1 MPFDVKD
8 GQPYKSPYS
17 EFFSNIDAGRTSLGT
32 TEEMEQ
38 QAFEIQE
45 QHLDCGIP
53 ESDLRFITTSY
64 GRFALPPY
72 VSPGEHRVTVKVAL
86 SAIPFKNEEEKD
98 IFLEVVGARYNPK
111 KGDLQLSSE
120 KFASRI
126 ENKRHLVDMIERLV
140 SNAQRL
146 AKEFA
151 AENEKVT
158 GTAN

>member
-1 MPFDVKD
+1 MPFDVVE
-8 GQPYKSPYS
+8 GQPYTSPYS
-17 EFFSNIDAGRTSLGT
+17 EFFANIDAGRTTLGT

-38 QAFEIQE
+38 QVAEIQE
-45 QHLDCGIP
+45 QKLDCGIA
-53 ESDLRFITTSY
+53 ESHLRFTTTSY
-64 GRFALPPY
+64 GRYALPPY
-72 VSPGEHRVTVKVAL
+72 VAPGEHRVTVKVAL
-86 SAIPFKNEEEKD
+86 EAIPFENEQEKD
-98 IFLEVVGARYNPK
+98 IFLEVVGSRFDPK

-151 AENEKVT
+151 DEKT
-158 GTAN
+158 GNAQ

>member
-1 MPFDVKD
+1 MPFDVEP
-8 GQPYKSPYS
+8 GQPYASPYS
-17 EFFSNIDAGRTSLGT
+17 EFFSNIEAGRTSLGT
-32 TEEMEQ
+32 TDEMEQ
-38 QAFEIQE
+38 EAFEIQE

-53 ESDLRFITTSY
+53 ESQLRFITTSY
-64 GRFALPPY
+64 GRLVLPPH
-72 VSPGEHRVTVKVAL
+72 VMPGEHRVTVKVAL
-86 SAIPFKNEEEKD
+86 SAIPFENEQEQD

-140 SNAQRL
+140 SNARKL

-158 GTAN
+158 VTAN